1 MRGTSKRA
9 ALRRLGLV
17 AASALTATGVM
28 LGTAAVVQGA
38 VQANERKA
46 PASATKLIN
55 IDLGPSGD
63 PAAVAA
69 CLGDGFAETP
79 DQVTV
84 LYGVLQ
90 QTRTGSAPSLL
101 LQNEAG
107 DYRMC
112 DMFGATAPSGQ
123 PVKLA
128 NEKKPVTY
136 LTNNLQSWNCD
147 GAVLDDFE
155 MSQWLSVSS
164 KVDRVQLRFSVQG
177 KAQPWFTT
185 KASNGVVHMQAWLD
199 GPVGRT
205 HKISMQQRVLDSS
218 GKVVKQSAI
227 PTGQQSLANCRTGSV
242 VIG

>member
-38 VQANERKA
+38 VQANERNA
-46 PASATKLIN
+46 PAAGNKQIN
-55 IDLGPSGD
+55 IDLGPAGD
-63 PAAVAA
+63 EAVAA
-69 CLGDGFAETP
+69 CLGDGFAESP

-84 LYGVLQ
+84 LYGVQ
-90 QTRTGSAPSLL
+90 QLTRTGSGPSLL

-128 NEKKPVTY
+128 TDKKPVSY
-136 LTNNLQSWNCD
+136 LTNNIQSWNCD
-147 GAVLDDFE
+147 GTVLQDFE

-185 KASNGVVHMQAWLD
+185 KASDGVVHMQAWLD
-199 GPVGRT
+199 GPIGKT

-227 PTGQQSLANCRTGSV
+227 PTGQQKLANCKTGSV